1 VLRIVNKKKR
11 LITEFLDKIGY
22 GVFKPI
28 SLFWPKRKDTKKIKN
43 ILAIRTAYIGDVV
56 LTIPA
61 IKLLSDRFP
70 QAKISFLTCSTAKN
84 ALEKNPYIHEIMTY
98 DAPWFYPQKKLSIL
112 GNYVSLI
119 RTIRSRRFDM
129 IIEFRGDFRDIL
141 MIVFPSHA
149 SRKVGYGITGGGYLL
164 TDVVACTDYKHKVEF
179 HLDIV
184 RSLGCNSKPD
194 IMNLYPTPEDR
205 STVER
210 LLQEMGIKRGGI
222 LVGIHPGGRVKLK
235 CWDIEYYAEVADAL
249 IERYGANI
257 VITGGPDEVEIGES
271 LLRLMKRKGFNLCGK
286 LSLRQLQALMGE
298 MQLFI
303 TNDTASLHIASGANV
318 PTVAIF
324 GPSEVWDTGPLSK
337 IHKVIIKNMPC
348 RATCDTY
355 QCHNKNYHECL
366 KSIKPPEVIE
376 ACAEILESVE
386 ESSGIRNEDLIIK

>member
-22 GVFKPI
+22 GIFKPV
-28 SLFWPKRKDTKKIKN
+28 SLFWPKRRDTKKIKK
-43 ILAIRTAYIGDVV
+43 ILAVRTAYIGDVV

-61 IKLLSDRFP
+61 IKLLSERFP

-84 ALEKNPYIHEIMTY
+84 ALEKNPYINEIMTY
-98 DAPWFYPQKKLSIL
+98 DAPWFYPRKRGSIL
-112 GNYVSLI
+112 SNYVKLI
-119 RTIRSRRFDM
+119 KMIRYKKFDM
-129 IIEFRGDFRDIL
+129 AIDFRGDFRDIL

-184 RSLGCNSKPD
+184 RSLGCNSTPD
-194 IMNLYPTPEDR
+194 IMNLYPTAEDR
-205 STVER
+205 STVEK

-222 LVGIHPGGRVKLK
+222 LVGIQPGGRVKLK
-235 CWDIEYYAEVADAL
+235 CWDIKYYAEVADAL

-324 GPSEVWDTGPLSK
+324 GPSEVWDTGPLSQ

-355 QCHNKNYHECL
+355 RCHNKNYHECL
-366 KSIKPPEVIE
+366 KSITPTEVKK
-376 ACAEILESVE
+376 ACVDLLESMKMA
-386 ESSGIRNEDLIIK
+386 SW